1 LILIYFQKN
10 KRIVSRLGIIII
22 FYLNTDSYFVNN
34 DLSFSK
40 SNFKEIRMSKTLE
53 NLKEA
58 FAGESQ
64 ANRKYLAFAEKAESE
79 GKPGVAKLFRAAAA
93 AETIHAHAHLRLM
106 KGIGSTE
113 DNLKAAIEGE
123 TFEFNSMYPAMM
135 EDAKAEGENAVLRY
149 FGFANEAEKI
159 HAKLYTAALEDEG
172 DTFAD
177 AEFYICSVCGHTRDG
192 EPSDKCPICGAAPK
206 AYKKVD

>member
-1 LILIYFQKN
+1 
-10 KRIVSRLGIIII
+10 
-22 FYLNTDSYFVNN
+22 
-34 DLSFSK
+34 
-40 SNFKEIRMSKTLE
+40 MSKTIE
-53 NLKEA
+53 NLKAA

-113 DNLKAAIEGE
+113 ENLKAAIEGE
-123 TFEFNSMYPAMM
+123 SFEFESMYPEMM

-159 HAKLYTAALEDEG
+159 HAELYTSALNG
-172 DTFAD
+172 DGDVYAE
-177 AEFYICSVCGHTRDG
+177 AEFYICSVCGHTQDG
-192 EPSDKCPICGAAPK
+192 AATEKCPICGAAPK
-206 AYKKVD
+206 AYSKVE

>member
-1 LILIYFQKN
+1 M
-10 KRIVSRLGIIII
+10 
-22 FYLNTDSYFVNN
+22 T
-34 DLSFSK
+34 
-40 SNFKEIRMSKTLE
+40 KTLE
-53 NLKEA
+53 NLKAA

-113 DNLKAAIEGE
+113 ENLKQAIEGE
-123 TFEFNSMYPAMM
+123 SYEFESMYPEMM

-159 HAKLYTAALEDEG
+159 HASLYTEALDA
-172 DTFAD
+172 DSDVFAE
-177 AEFYICSVCGHTRDG
+177 AEFHICSVCGHTQNG
-192 EPSDKCPICGAAPK
+192 AATEKCPICGAAPK
-206 AYKKVD
+206 AYQKVD